1 VSGRIPDDFIETLLE
16 RIDIAEIVG
25 ARVDLKNAGRG
36 EYKALC
42 PFHDEK
48 SPSFTVS
55 SDKQFYHCFG
65 CGAHGTAIGFLMEN
79 DGLEF
84 PAAIE
89 ELAHLAGLEVPREGG
104 AAPAQK
110 KNDKLY
116 AALGEAQT
124 WFRRQLASND
134 KAKQYLK
141 ERGFDKKTVDEF
153 GVGWA
158 PQSWQG
164 LADHLDRSGFTPA
177 ELETAGLVSR
187 KGEGAQARITD
198 KFRARIMFPIHDR
211 RGRVIAFGGRVI
223 DDGQPKYMN
232 SPETPVFHKGREL
245 YRLHQVRRG
254 GLPKRILVVEG
265 YMDAAALHQFGLT
278 DVVAT
283 LGTAVTPD
291 HLEALFKATPLVVF
305 CFDGDRA
312 GRQAAWRGL
321 EAALPLMKDNREL
334 RFLFLP
340 DGKDPDD
347 VVRCDGA
354 QALEAL
360 IEEARPLSS
369 FFFDQLADA
378 VDTKSLD
385 GRARLVALA
394 EPHLQRLPAGPF
406 ADLMRAELR
415 ARAGHSGVAPAAAP
429 PKAPRSTRGDDERPL
444 TPVQYAVALLI
455 QRPELAVRETV
466 YLLEFARDIKGLEFL
481 AELIDFCRDRPH
493 LSTAK
498 LLELWRDRPEQP
510 WLSRLAGREV
520 VQEVEEM
527 PAALTRTMARIRHT
541 QVKARVRELQQ
552 AQMNDGGLDS
562 TRSAELRK
570 LLSWRLENV
579 DNV

>member
-1 VSGRIPDDFIETLLE
+1 VPGRIPDDFIESLLE
-16 RIDIAEIVG
+16 RIDIAEVIG
-25 ARVDLKNAGRG
+25 SRVDLKHAGRG

-48 SPSFTVS
+48 TPSFTVS

-65 CGAHGTAIGFLMEN
+65 CGAHGTAVGFLMEN

-89 ELAHLAGLEVPREGG
+89 ELAHMAGMEVPREAG
-104 AAPAQK
+104 AAPTRR
-110 KNDKLY
+110 NDRLY
-116 AALGEAQT
+116 AALNDAQT
-124 WFRRQLASND
+124 WFRQQLGANESARD
-134 KAKQYLK
+134 YLK
-141 ERGFDKKTVDEF
+141 KRGFDKATVDEF

-164 LADHLDRSGFTPA
+164 LSDHLTRSGFKPA
-177 ELETAGLVSR
+177 ELEAAGLITR
-187 KGEGAQARITD
+187 KGDGPQARITD
-198 KFRARIMFPIHDR
+198 KFRGRIMFPIHDR

-265 YMDAAALHQFGLT
+265 YMDAAALHQFGFT
-278 DVVAT
+278 DAVAT

-291 HLEALFKATPLVVF
+291 HLDALFKATPLVVF

-340 DGKDPDD
+340 EGEDPDS
-347 VVRCDGA
+347 VVRAQGA
-354 QALEAL
+354 DALERL
-360 IEEARPLSS
+360 IDQARPLST
-369 FFFDQLADA
+369 FFFDQLAEA
-378 VDTKSLD
+378 VDLRSLD

-394 EPHLQRLPAGPF
+394 EPHLKRLPAGPF
-406 ADLMRAELR
+406 ADLMRSELQK
-415 ARAGHSGVAPAAAP
+415 RAGHTGTMASPAPQ
-429 PKAPRSTRGDDERPL
+429 PRRRSMSGDDERPL

-455 QRPELAVRETV
+455 QRPELAARDTV
-466 YLLEFARDIKGLEFL
+466 YLLEIAREIKGLEFL
-481 AELIDFCRDRPH
+481 TELIDFCRDRPQ

-498 LLELWRDRPEQP
+498 LLELWRERPEQP
-510 WLSRLAGREV
+510 WLARLAAREV
-520 VQEVEEM
+520 VQEAEQM
-527 PAALTRTMARIRHT
+527 PAALAQTMARIRHL

-552 AQMNDGGLDS
+552 AQMNEGGLDG
-562 TRSAELRK
+562 TRAAELRK
-570 LLSWRLENV
+570 LLSSRFEDS
-579 DNV
+579 DNA

>member
-1 VSGRIPDDFIETLLE
+1 VPGRIPDDFIESLLE
-16 RIDIAEIVG
+16 RIDIAEVIG
-25 ARVDLKNAGRG
+25 SRVDLKHAGRG

-48 SPSFTVS
+48 TPSFTVS

-65 CGAHGTAIGFLMEN
+65 CGAHGTAVGFLMEN

-89 ELAHLAGLEVPREGG
+89 ELAHRAGMEVPREAG
-104 AAPAQK
+104 AAPSRR
-110 KNDKLY
+110 NDRLY
-116 AALGEAQT
+116 AALNDAQA
-124 WFRRQLASND
+124 WFRQQLGANETARSYLRQ
-134 KAKQYLK
+134 
-141 ERGFDKKTVDEF
+141 RGFDKATVDEF

-164 LADHLDRSGFTPA
+164 LSDHLTRSGFKPD
-177 ELETAGLVSR
+177 ELEAAGLITR
-187 KGEGAQARITD
+187 KGDGPQARITD
-198 KFRARIMFPIHDR
+198 KFRGRIMFPIHDR

-265 YMDAAALHQFGLT
+265 YMDAAALHQFGFT
-278 DVVAT
+278 DAVAT

-291 HLEALFKATPLVVF
+291 HLDALFKATPLVVF

-340 DGKDPDD
+340 EGEDPDS
-347 VVRCDGA
+347 VVRARGGD
-354 QALEAL
+354 ALERL
-360 IEEARPLSS
+360 IDQARPLSA
-369 FFFDQLADA
+369 FFFDQLAGS
-378 VDTKSLD
+378 VDLRSLD

-394 EPHLQRLPAGPF
+394 EPHLKRLPAGPF
-406 ADLMRAELR
+406 ADLMRSELQK
-415 ARAGHSGVAPAAAP
+415 RAGHTGMMTTPATP
-429 PKAPRSTRGDDERPL
+429 PRRRSMSGDDERPL

-455 QRPELAVRETV
+455 QRPELAARDTV
-466 YLLEFARDIKGLEFL
+466 YLLEIAREIKGLEFL
-481 AELIDFCRDRPH
+481 AELIDFCRDRPQ

-498 LLELWRDRPEQP
+498 LLELWRERPEQP
-510 WLSRLAGREV
+510 WLARLAAREV
-520 VQEVEEM
+520 VQEAEQM
-527 PAALTRTMARIRHT
+527 PAALAQTMVRIRHL

-552 AQMNDGGLDS
+552 AQMNEGGLDG
-562 TRSAELRK
+562 TRAAELRK
-570 LLSWRLENV
+570 LLSSRFEDS
-579 DNV
+579 DNA

>member
-1 VSGRIPDDFIETLLE
+1 MPGRIPDDFIESLLE
-16 RIDIAEIVG
+16 RIDIAEVIG
-25 ARVDLKNAGRG
+25 SRVDLKHAGRG

-89 ELAHLAGLEVPREGG
+89 ELAHMAGMEVPREAGG
-104 AAPAQK
+104 APTR
-110 KNDKLY
+110 KNDQLY
-116 AALGEAQT
+116 AALAETQT
-124 WFRRQLASND
+124 WFRHQLGANET
-134 KAKQYLK
+134 ARNYLK
-141 ERGFDKKTVDEF
+141 QRGFDKATVDEF

-164 LADHLDRSGFTPA
+164 LADHLTKAGFKPS
-177 ELETAGLVSR
+177 ELESAGLVTR
-187 KGEGAQARITD
+187 KGDGPQARITD
-198 KFRARIMFPIHDR
+198 KFRGRIMFPIHDR
-211 RGRVIAFGGRVI
+211 RGRIIAFGGRVI

-265 YMDAAALHQFGLT
+265 YMDAAALHQFGFT
-278 DVVAT
+278 DAVAT

-291 HLEALFKATPLVVF
+291 HLDALFKATPLVVF

-334 RFLFLP
+334 RSLFLP
-340 DGKDPDD
+340 DGEDPDT
-347 VVRCDGA
+347 VVRAQGA
-354 QALEAL
+354 EALERL
-360 IEEARPLSS
+360 IDEARPLSE
-369 FFFDQLADA
+369 FFFDQLGETLDLR
-378 VDTKSLD
+378 SLD

-394 EPHLQRLPAGPF
+394 EPHLKRLPAGPF
-406 ADLMRAELR
+406 ADLMRSELQR
-415 ARAGHSGVAPAAAP
+415 RAGHAGTAAAAAP
-429 PKAPRSTRGDDERPL
+429 ARKPRVLQGDDERPL

-455 QRPELAVRETV
+455 QRPELAAREAV
-466 YLLEFARDIKGLEFL
+466 YLLEIARDMKGLAFL
-481 AELIDFCRDRPH
+481 SELIDFCRDRPQ

-498 LLELWRDRPEQP
+498 LLELWRERPEQP
-510 WLSRLAGREV
+510 WLARLAGREV
-520 VQEVEEM
+520 VQEAEQM
-527 PAALTRTMARIRHT
+527 PAALTQTMARIRHL

-552 AQMNDGGLDS
+552 AQMNEGGLDG
-562 TRSAELRK
+562 TRAAELRK
-570 LLSWRLENV
+570 LLSWRFEDEN
-579 DNV
+579 NA

>member
-1 VSGRIPDDFIETLLE
+1 MAGRIPDDFIESLLE
-16 RIDIAEIVG
+16 RIDIAEVIG
-25 ARVDLKNAGRG
+25 GRVDLKHAGRG

-89 ELAHLAGLEVPREGG
+89 ELAHMAGMEVPREAGH
-104 AAPAQK
+104 APSR
-110 KNDKLY
+110 KNDQLY
-116 AALGEAQT
+116 AALSEAQT
-124 WFRRQLASND
+124 WFRRQLGANETARD
-134 KAKQYLK
+134 YLK
-141 ERGFDKKTVDEF
+141 RRGFDRATVDEF

-164 LADHLDRSGFTPA
+164 LADHLSRSGFQPA
-177 ELETAGLVSR
+177 ELEAAGLITR

-198 KFRARIMFPIHDR
+198 KFRGRIMFPIHDR

-265 YMDAAALHQFGLT
+265 YMDAAALHQYGFT
-278 DVVAT
+278 DAVAT

-291 HLEALFKATPLVVF
+291 HLDALFKATPLVVF

-321 EAALPLMKDNREL
+321 EAALPMMKDNREL

-340 DGKDPDD
+340 EGEDPDN
-347 VVRCDGA
+347 VVRDKGS
-354 QALEAL
+354 QALESL
-360 IEEARPLSS
+360 IDEARPLST
-369 FFFDQLADA
+369 FFFDQLGQS
-378 VDTKSLD
+378 VDLRSLD
-385 GRARLVALA
+385 GRARLIALA
-394 EPHLQRLPAGPF
+394 EPHLSRLPTGPF
-406 ADLMRAELR
+406 ADLMRTELQR
-415 ARAGHSGVAPAAAP
+415 RAGHAGAISATTPAP
-429 PKAPRSTRGDDERPL
+429 KRRLTSSDDERPL

-481 AELIDFCRDRPH
+481 AALIDFCRERPH

-510 WLSRLAGREV
+510 WLSRLAAREV
-520 VQEVEEM
+520 VQEAEQM
-527 PAALTRTMARIRHT
+527 PSALAQTMVRIRHT

-552 AQMNDGGLDS
+552 AQMNDGGLDGP
-562 TRSAELRK
+562 RAAELRK
-570 LLSWRLENV
+570 LLSWRLENSE
-579 DNV
+579 NS

>member
-1 VSGRIPDDFIETLLE
+1 MSGRIPDDFIETLLE
-16 RIDIAEIVG
+16 RIDIAEVIG
-25 ARVDLKNAGRG
+25 ARVDLKHAGRG

-89 ELAHLAGLEVPREGG
+89 ELAHLAGLEVPREAGG
-104 AAPAQK
+104 SPTR
-110 KNDKLY
+110 KNDQLY
-116 AALGEAQT
+116 AALAEAQT
-124 WFRRQLASND
+124 WFRRQLVAD
-134 KAKQYLK
+134 QGARDYLK
-141 ERGFDKKTVDEF
+141 QRGFDKATVDEF

-164 LADHLDRSGFTPA
+164 LSDHLVKNGFKPA
-177 ELETAGLVSR
+177 ELEAAGLVTR
-187 KGEGAQARITD
+187 KGEGAQARLTD
-198 KFRARIMFPIHDR
+198 KFRGRIMFPIHDR
-211 RGRVIAFGGRVI
+211 RGRIIAFGGRVI

-265 YMDAAALHQFGLT
+265 YMDAAALHQFGFT

-291 HLEALFKATPLVVF
+291 HLDALFKATPLVVF

-340 DGKDPDD
+340 EGEDPDD
-347 VVRCDGA
+347 VVRNQGPE
-354 QALEAL
+354 ALEAQ
-360 IEEARPLSS
+360 IDQARPLST
-369 FFFDQLADA
+369 FFFDQLGEA
-378 VDTKSLD
+378 VDLRSLD

-394 EPHLQRLPAGPF
+394 EPHLKRLPAGPF
-406 ADLMRAELR
+406 ADLMRSELQS
-415 ARAGHSGVAPAAAP
+415 RAGHSGAQPAPAP
-429 PKAPRSTRGDDERPL
+429 PSRRRSISSDDERPL
-444 TPVQYAVALLI
+444 TPVQYGVALLI
-455 QRPELAVRETV
+455 QRPELAARETV
-466 YLLEFARDIKGLEFL
+466 YLLEFARDIKGLGFL
-481 AELIDFCRDRPH
+481 AELIDFCRDRPN

-510 WLSRLAGREV
+510 WLARLAGREV
-520 VQEVEEM
+520 VQEAEQM
-527 PAALTRTMARIRHT
+527 PAALAQTMARIRHT

-552 AQMNDGGLDS
+552 AQMNEGGLDG
-562 TRSAELRK
+562 TRAAELRK

-579 DNV
+579 DNA

>member
-1 VSGRIPDDFIETLLE
+1 VPGRIPDDFIETLLE
-16 RIDIAEIVG
+16 RIDIAEVVG
-25 ARVDLKNAGRG
+25 ARVDLKPAGRG
-36 EYKALC
+36 EYKGLC

-48 SPSFTVS
+48 TPSFTVS

-65 CGAHGTAIGFLMEN
+65 CGAHGTAVGFLMEN

-84 PAAIE
+84 PAAID
-89 ELAHLAGLEVPREGG
+89 ELAHLAGLEVPREAG
-104 AAPAQK
+104 AAPVK
-110 KNDKLY
+110 KNDRLY
-116 AALGEAQT
+116 AALAEAQT
-124 WFRRQLASND
+124 WFRRQLAGND
-134 KAKQYLK
+134 TARRYLK
-141 ERGFDKKTVDEF
+141 QRGFDKATVDEF

-164 LADHLDRSGFTPA
+164 LADHLTRGGFKPA
-177 ELETAGLVSR
+177 ELEAAGLVTR
-187 KGEGAQARITD
+187 KGDGPQGRMTD

-265 YMDAAALHQFGLT
+265 YMDAAALHQFGLS

-312 GRQAAWRGL
+312 GLQAAWRGL

-347 VVRCDGA
+347 VVRQEGA
-354 QALEAL
+354 EALESL
-360 IEEARPLSS
+360 IDQARPLSQ

-378 VDTKSLD
+378 VDLTSLD

-394 EPHLQRLPAGPF
+394 EPHLKRLPAGPF
-406 ADLMRAELR
+406 ADLMRSELR
-415 ARAGHSGVAPAAAP
+415 RRAGHSGVALAAP
-429 PKAPRSTRGDDERPL
+429 PPPKRRSTSGDDERPL

-466 YLLEFARDIKGLEFL
+466 YLLEFAREIKGLEFL
-481 AELIDFCRDRPH
+481 EELIDFCRERPH

-498 LLELWRDRPEQP
+498 LLELWRDRPERP
-510 WLSRLAGREV
+510 WLARLAAREV
-520 VQEVEEM
+520 VQEAQEM
-527 PAALTRTMARIRHT
+527 PAALAQTMARIRHT

-552 AQMNDGGLDS
+552 AQMNEGGLDG
-562 TRSAELRK
+562 TRAAELRK

-579 DNV
+579 DNS